1 MSSIIFGPV
10 YSRRFGKS
18 LGIDL
23 SPSRKQCNFDC
34 LYCELEPA
42 KTMDHF
48 EDVISVAEVMEA
60 LKKALKEHPDV
71 DFITLTANGEP
82 TLYPHL
88 SELIDEIDKIKGEIK
103 TLILSNAGTID
114 DPKVQEALLKLDEVK
129 LSLDCATQTCLKKL
143 DRAHPGIEVEN
154 IKRGMLA
161 FKSRYQGPLIVEIL
175 VVKTLNDKPE
185 EIALLNEYLLK
196 LRPTRI
202 DLGTIDRPPAYD
214 VKPLSYEEL
223 LALSKQFDAS
233 LPLYIVSRRK
243 SEARAS
249 SYTNDEILET
259 LAMRPLSPDD
269 IEVLFDEESQKKVE
283 KLLNEGNL
291 KIIESNGVKF
301 YVLA

>member
-10 YSRRFGKS
+10 CSRRFGKS

-23 SPSRKQCNFDC
+23 SPSKKQCNFDC

-42 KTMDHF
+42 KTMDRY
-48 EDVISVAEVMEA
+48 EDVISVPEVMEA

-103 TLILSNAGTID
+103 TLILSNAGTVD

-129 LSLDCATQTCLKKL
+129 LSLDCATQSCLKKL
-143 DRAHPGIEVEN
+143 DRAHPGIEVEK
-154 IKRGMLA
+154 IKAGMLA
-161 FKSRYQGPLIVEIL
+161 FKSKYRGPLVVEIL
-175 VVKTLNDKPE
+175 VVKTLNDRPE
-185 EIALLNEYLLK
+185 EIARLNEYLLK
-196 LRPTRI
+196 LQPIRI

-214 VKPLSYEEL
+214 VKPVSYEEL
-223 LALSKQFDAS
+223 LAVSRQFDAS
-233 LPLYIVSRRK
+233 LPLYIVSRKK
-243 SEARAS
+243 SEVRAS
-249 SYTNDEILET
+249 SYTDQEIVET

-269 IEVLFDEESQKKVE
+269 IDVLFDSESRKRVE
-283 KLLNEGNL
+283 NLLKEGKLQV
-291 KIIESNGVKF
+291 IESNGVEF
-301 YVLA
+301 YKNA

>member
-42 KTMDHF
+42 KTMDHY
-48 EDVISVAEVMEA
+48 EDVISVSEVMEA

-88 SELIDEIDKIKGEIK
+88 SELIDAIDQIKGEIK

-114 DPKVQEALLKLDEVK
+114 DPKVQETLLKLDEVK
-129 LSLDCATQTCLKKL
+129 LSLDCATQSCLKKL
-143 DRAHPGIEVEN
+143 DRAHPGIDVEK
-154 IKRGMLA
+154 IKAGMLA
-161 FKSRYQGPLIVEIL
+161 FKSKYHGPLVVEIL
-175 VVKTLNDKPE
+175 VVKILNDRPE
-185 EIALLNEYLLK
+185 EIARLNEYLLK
-196 LRPTRI
+196 LQPTRI

-214 VKPLSYEEL
+214 VKPVSYEEL
-223 LALSKQFDAS
+223 LAVSKLFDAS
-233 LPLYIVSRRK
+233 LPLYIVSRKK
-243 SEARAS
+243 SEVRAS
-249 SYTNDEILET
+249 SYTDQEIVET

-269 IEVLFDEESQKKVE
+269 IEVLFDNESQKRVE
-283 KLLNEGNL
+283 KLIKEGKL
-291 KIIESNGVKF
+291 QVIESNGVKF
-301 YVLA
+301 YKNA